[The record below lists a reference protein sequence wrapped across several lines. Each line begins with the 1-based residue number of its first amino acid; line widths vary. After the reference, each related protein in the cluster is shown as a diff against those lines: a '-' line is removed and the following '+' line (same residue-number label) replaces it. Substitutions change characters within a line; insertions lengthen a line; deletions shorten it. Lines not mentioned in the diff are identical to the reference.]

1 MILAIDPGNI
11 QSAYVLTYDD
21 LRVNDKGKV
30 ENSELLEKIYEAKE
44 IYGEQLHAAIEMVA
58 CYGMAVG
65 KEIFDTCVMIGRI
78 VQVLDDLDIPY
89 TYIFRKDEKITLCN
103 SMKAKDAN
111 IRQALIDRFAQHDF
125 KNGKGT
131 KANPDTFYGF
141 KADIWA
147 SMAVAVTYHDL
158 YLKGENENG
167 KYA

>member
-30 ENSELLEKIYEAKE
+30 ENSELLEKIYAAKE
-44 IYGEQLHAAIEMVA
+44 IHGDTLHVAIEMVA

-147 SMAVAVTYHDL
+147 AMAVAVTYHDM
-158 YLKGENENG
+158 YVEK
-167 KYA
+167 K

>member
-1 MILAIDPGNI
+1 MEEGAGMILAIDPGNI

-30 ENSELLEKIYEAKE
+30 ENSELLEKIYAAKE
-44 IYGEQLHAAIEMVA
+44 IHGDTLHVAIEMVA

-147 SMAVAVTYHDL
+147 AMAVAVTYHDM
-158 YLKGENENG
+158 YVEK
-167 KYA
+167 K